1 MKKIASDLTELIG
14 QTPLLSLNRLLA
26 AHELSGTLTAKL
38 EYFNPLSSIKDR
50 IALAMINDAKNKKI
64 LTHES
69 TIVEATS
76 GNTGIGLAFVCS
88 VYGYHLTLVMPN
100 TMSRERI
107 LLLEALGANVV
118 LTEGALGMSG
128 AIKKAEQIKQETPQ
142 AISLQQFEN
151 PENPNV
157 HYLTTGPEIYED
169 TNKEVDVL
177 IAGVGTGGTITGT
190 GRYLKQQKQTVQV
203 IAVEPSGSPVL
214 THHHAGSHQIQGIGA
229 GFVPEVLDLSL
240 LDEVILVSDEEA
252 KQTSQELAKY
262 EGLIVGISSGA
273 AVCAALKLL
282 KRNTYED
289 KHLVVILPDSGERY
303 FSTHLYET

>member
-50 IALAMINDAKNKKI
+50 IALAMVNDAKNKKI